1 MESNNLSGP
10 DSGSPRRASAG
21 TKRAAATA
29 NKRSSGAKKKSGAR
43 QHLSEG
49 VTTRLIETQTARV
62 PSVDWLA
69 LAVGSMALSAI
80 TTLIF
85 ERRSLGNFF
94 GLWAPSLLLIG
105 VYNKLVKVEAHLS
118 KR

>member
-1 MESNNLSGP
+1 METSEVTATGRKTSTAAKRTA
-10 DSGSPRRASAG
+10 SPS
-21 TKRAAATA
+21 
-29 NKRSSGAKKKSGAR
+29 KRSSSTKTPKRSSRG
-43 QHLSEG
+43 HLSEG
-49 VTTRLIETQTARV
+49 ATTRLIESQTARV

-69 LAVGSMALSAI
+69 LAVGSMALSAV
-80 TTLIF
+80 TTLVF

-118 KR
+118 TK